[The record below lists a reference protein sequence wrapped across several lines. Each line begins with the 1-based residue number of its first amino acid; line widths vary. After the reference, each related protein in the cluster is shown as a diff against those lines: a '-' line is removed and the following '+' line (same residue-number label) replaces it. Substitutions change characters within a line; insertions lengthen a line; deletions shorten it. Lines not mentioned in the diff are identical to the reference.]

1 MFNGNYNGPYN
12 PMAPM
17 QQRLQQY
24 EQNYGQP
31 GNGSYGAAP
40 QNYIRCQAVTSIEE
54 ARAAMIN
61 FDGSVHV
68 FTDLANNRIYTK
80 QINLDGAAVLNVY
93 ELKTQGPDAKTALE
107 KRVEELELMVINLKE
122 AINDKSNANDAN
134 GRSTKKQSKSDG
146 ANGTDV

>member
-1 MFNGNYNGPYN
+1 MYNTPYMAPYN

-24 EQNYGQP
+24 EQNYGQMAQP
-31 GNGSYGAAP
+31 QGAYKP
-40 QNYIRCQAVTSIEE
+40 QNFIKCQAVTSIDE
-54 ARAAMIN
+54 AKAAMID

-93 ELKTQGPDAKTALE
+93 ELKAPQQGDNALE
-107 KRVEELELMVINLKE
+107 KRVDELEAIVLSLKE
-122 AINDKSNANDAN
+122 DINNGKSNASDSGN
-134 GRSTKKQSKSDG
+134 RTTKKQPKSNDGDG
-146 ANGTDV
+146 ANV